1 MDFCA
6 KENIHRNKLLII
18 DHQVKVTYEMI
29 KFSVIDLVIR
39 WSIYKTGSFKS
50 AKYDETLNH
59 SINKNINILHLN
71 YEMNSYQIAPLVQ
84 LFILVAK

>member
-1 MDFCA
+1 MQLLDFFCPLYQCTILCPWKVTEIALESEVTMDFCA

-39 WSIYKTGSFKS
+39 
-50 AKYDETLNH
+50 
-59 SINKNINILHLN
+59 
-71 YEMNSYQIAPLVQ
+71 
-84 LFILVAK
+84 